1 MRINRGKAIRK
12 HLRFYRIVYG
22 LESPYHVILDG
33 NFIFAALKYKID
45 IADRLKVQLQVP
57 GGDAVRLYIT
67 KSSLEELRAVPGG
80 KGANSVA
87 WASKMCEVLDDTN
100 CKQVENDAPSSRL
113 IEYLWRVHR
122 AWVKGPP
129 KSKLSQA
136 SGAEGAKKTDDNDL
150 ATRRFIVA
158 TQDQGLRRALATIPG
173 VPLVYLN
180 NVALVVETPSD
191 VSRSFNAALEN
202 SKISAVTDVESALLE
217 SVAKKRR
224 RDGGDVAGSNIVG
237 VGGAAATDSGP
248 PSTAA
253 SKEDHIDKKQ
263 RVKHRAKAANPL
275 SSREPTKGSSNQK
288 KSKAA
293 KYKK

>member
-12 HLRFYRIVYG
+12 HLRFFRIVYG

-87 WASKMCEVLDDTN
+87 WATKMCEVLDDTN
-100 CKQVENDAPSSRL
+100 CQQAENDAPSSRL
-113 IEYLWRVHR
+113 IEYLWRAHR
-122 AWVKGPP
+122 AWVRGPP
-129 KSKLSQA
+129 KSKLSQD
-136 SGAEGAKKTDDNDL
+136 SGAGGAKKSEDSDL
-150 ATRRFIVA
+150 ATRRFVVA

-180 NVALVVETPSD
+180 NVALVVEAPSE

-224 RDGGDVAGSNIVG
+224 RDGSDAVDSNIVG
-237 VGGAAATDSGP
+237 VGGAKDIDSN
-248 PSTAA
+248 PSGAA
-253 SKEDHIDKKQ
+253 SKEGHIDKKQ
-263 RVKHRAKAANPL
+263 RVKHRPKAANPL
-275 SSREPTKGSSNQK
+275 SAREPTKGSSNQK
-288 KSKAA
+288 KAKAA